1 MKSQKEKYQQV
12 IGWRRRAKARMV
24 EAFGSECCICKIK
37 SYPEIYDFHHINPD
51 EKEFGIG
58 ALCVRAWDKL
68 VIELRKCVMMC
79 SNCHRLYHRGYL
91 EIPKDAKRFDESF
104 AEYIVFTKNGQ
115 MLKRKF
121 NGGLWNE
128 EKKPTPCLYCGKEK
142 SNNLKYCSPTCAGKA
157 KRKVDRPTKE
167 KLQELIKIHPFTH
180 IGKMYNVRDNTIRK
194 WCSSYDITCFKK

>member
-1 MKSQKEKYQQV
+1 
-12 IGWRRRAKARMV
+12 
-24 EAFGSECCICKIK
+24 
-37 SYPEIYDFHHINPD
+37 
-51 EKEFGIG
+51 
-58 ALCVRAWDKL
+58 
-68 VIELRKCVMMC
+68 
-79 SNCHRLYHRGYL
+79 
-91 EIPKDAKRFDESF
+91 
-104 AEYIVFTKNGQ
+104 

-180 IGKMYNVRDNTIRK
+180 IGKCIMSEI
-194 WCSSYDITCFKK
+194 IL